1 MPRRSQ
7 QDRSQATK
15 AELIRAGRELFA
27 SHGYANVSAEQI
39 VAAAG
44 LTRGALYHHFGDK
57 RGLFVAVIEDVEQE
71 NTHEITEAIGA
82 ADDQWTSIVLGIGRF
97 LDICQRPDVIQLAM
111 IDAPAVLGWQGW
123 RELEARHGLGM
134 VTEALQGAL
143 DSGVLRPAP
152 IPVLAKLVLSSITEA
167 GMIIAHAV
175 DPTTARAQAE
185 QALLLMMTGLLHSD
199 PAAAGS
205 P

>member
-143 DSGVLRPAP
+143 DSGLLRPAP

>member
-27 SHGYANVSAEQI
+27 SHGFANVSAEQI

-123 RELEARHGLGM
+123 REMEARHGLGM

-143 DSGVLRPAP
+143 DSGLLRPAP

>member
-27 SHGYANVSAEQI
+27 SHGFANVSAEQI

-123 RELEARHGLGM
+123 REMEARHGLRM

-143 DSGVLRPAP
+143 DSGLLRPAP

>member
-143 DSGVLRPAP
+143 DSGLLRPAP

-185 QALLLMMTGLLHSD
+185 QALLMMMTGLLHSD

>member
-44 LTRGALYHHFGDK
+44 LTRGALYHHVGDK

-143 DSGVLRPAP
+143 DSGLLRPAP

>member
-134 VTEALQGAL
+134 VTEALQSAL
-143 DSGVLRPAP
+143 DSGLLRPAP